1 MILENS
7 FLQTFLH
14 DTVCVFCLQRNVMI
28 VLVSRIILRE
38 NNITTSSHKLS
49 YLHSEQEELI

>member
-7 FLQTFLH
+7 FLETFLH
-14 DTVCVFCLQRNVMI
+14 DTVSVFCLQRNVMI
-28 VLVSRIILRE
+28 LLVSRIILRE
-38 NNITTSSHKLS
+38 NNMTSHKLS

>member
-14 DTVCVFCLQRNVMI
+14 DTVSVFCLQRNTL
-28 VLVSRIILRE
+28 LVSRIILRE
-38 NNITTSSHKLS
+38 NNIMTSSHNAS
-49 YLHSEQEELI
+49 CLIHITNKRN